1 MSDFLQD
8 ILHDIDFFHII
19 ECDKEAVLYRNDYCE
34 LEEGKIMKKDIDF
47 VLLIAGLAIC
57 AVIGIITLLLFQN
70 ASFSGMCI
78 IAAAIVYSSSL
89 QSKDS

>member
-1 MSDFLQD
+1 
-8 ILHDIDFFHII
+8 
-19 ECDKEAVLYRNDYCE
+19 
-34 LEEGKIMKKDIDF
+34 MKKDIDF

-78 IAAAIVYSSSL
+78 IAGAIVYSSSL